1 MKTEKLDI
9 NSLVRDNIA
18 GLKPYSSAKSEFKDF
33 KKDLI
38 FLDANENPYDNGM
51 NRYPDPDQTD
61 LKEVLSKIK
70 GISTN
75 NILFGNGSDEIL
87 DMIFRVFCE
96 PKRDNII
103 INVPTFGMYK
113 VLADVNDIKYK
124 SVLLTD
130 EFQLD
135 KESIIEQVDQNTKLI
150 FICSPNNPTGNLIK
164 KEDILNLLAKLN
176 KVIFVID
183 EAYIDFSGADSW
195 LNEVNNFNNLIVTQ
209 TLSKAYGMAGLRLG
223 ICYAQSEIID
233 VLKKIKMPYNVNV
246 LSQKKAIFE
255 LVKDIGLKEELEQII
270 ANKEILKNE
279 LLNIPF
285 VQKIYPSDSNFL
297 LAKVDDAD
305 KRYQQLLQEQIV
317 VRNRTSEPLCENC
330 LRFTI
335 GTKEETKELIKA
347 LKTIN

>member
-135 KESIIEQVDQNTKLI
+135 KESIIRQVDQNTKLI

-246 LSQKKAIFE
+246 LSQKKATFE

-279 LLNIPF
+279 LLSIPF

>member
-135 KESIIEQVDQNTKLI
+135 KESIIRQVDQNTKLI

>member
-135 KESIIEQVDQNTKLI
+135 KESIIEQVNQNTKLI